1 MKPTLGAIGSIAS
14 ISAMVFFNF
23 HHSTL
28 ALVCAFTGILF
39 FIILVC
45 LHIKDRN
52 AEKNQA
58 LPQRPMGVGTDDN
71 TRLIIKAI
79 SDETNGFVTLADI
92 VRYTDLPLKR
102 INKTLDWLFIHKFA
116 TEIKVRHG
124 KAYILTP
131 EGKSTFSQLIKEN
144 INKPST

>member
-1 MKPTLGAIGSIAS
+1 MKITLGALGTIAGIFATS
-14 ISAMVFFNF
+14 LYYFK
-23 HHSTL
+23 HSTL
-28 ALVCAFTGILF
+28 GLISAITAILL
-39 FIILVC
+39 FIILAWVG
-45 LHIKDRN
+45 IKDRN
-52 AEKNQA
+52 LEKNKAIQKE
-58 LPQRPMGVGTDDN
+58 PMGVATDDN

-102 INKTLDWLFIHKFA
+102 INRTLDWLFIHKFA

-131 EGKSTFSQLIKEN
+131 EGKSTFSQLINEN
-144 INKPST
+144 TNKPST